1 MARQASGGHRMR
13 RVAVLERW
21 ASAATRVA
29 IMALVWFT
37 VAGDVMGQELPAG
50 AAPSRRDLTPD
61 EIANIRV
68 YEGANRSVANV
79 NTKGTVAAGLFLFEV
94 PSEGAGSASV
104 IDKQGH
110 LLTNYHVVDG
120 ADEIQVML
128 YDGSAYDGKLVGYD
142 EATDVAVLRI
152 NAPQELLEPVAFGT
166 SSDLLV
172 GQRVFAIGN
181 PFGLERTLTTGIIS
195 SLNRSLPTRSGRT
208 IKSIIQTDAAINP
221 GNSGG
226 PLLDSQGLLI
236 GMNTAIASR
245 TGQSAGVSFA
255 IPVST
260 LQRIV
265 PQLILK
271 GRVTRADAGV
281 ARVAQTEAGLL
292 VAGLVPG
299 GPAETAG
306 IRGFKVVRERRRQ
319 GPFMAEFTRVDRSNA
334 DTIVAV
340 AGKPVKT
347 VDDFLS
353 AVESRKPGEPVL
365 ITVEREGRRLDI
377 PVVLMEAG

>member
-1 MARQASGGHRMR
+1 MARKASGERWMCQM
-13 RVAVLERW
+13 AVLGRCV
-21 ASAATRVA
+21 SAAIIAT
-29 IMALVWFT
+29 VWLGLGGS
-37 VAGDVMGQELPAG
+37 VAGQEPGAG
-50 AAPSRRDLTPD
+50 VSSRRDLTPD
-61 EIANIRV
+61 ELANIRV
-68 YEGANRSVANV
+68 YEGVNRSVANV

-128 YDGSAYDGKLVGYD
+128 YDGSSYDGKLVGYD

-255 IPVST
+255 IPVAT

-281 ARVAQTEAGLL
+281 ARVYQTEAGLL

-299 GPAETAG
+299 GAAETAG

-319 GPFMAEFTRVDRSNA
+319 GPFMAEFTRVDRSSA

-353 AVESRKPGEPVL
+353 AVETRTPGEHVL
-365 ITVEREGRRLDI
+365 VTVEREGRRLDI
-377 PVVLMEAG
+377 PVVLTDAG